1 MFLSNVIERYI
12 VYIGEEWE
20 EVKLVDNIKQ
30 ELSVEVARLY
40 YQSDYSQQQ
49 IASQLG
55 ISRPTISRLL
65 KYAKEKGY
73 VTINI
78 VDPFADLDK
87 LAYKLKE
94 KYGLNDA
101 RVAFSSKSDY
111 ASIIE
116 CVSKLG
122 AEYLEETVKNGDIIG
137 VSAGT
142 TIHEVAKRLLPQNAK
157 EVEVVQLQGSITHS
171 GVNTYATE
179 IVSIFA
185 ESFQAVPR
193 YLPLPIIFDNPTIKQ
208 MVEKD
213 RHIKNTME
221 IGMEANVAIFTVG
234 NVEDRALLFRSGYLN
249 ESEKTIL
256 QQNSVGDICSRFFD
270 ENGEICNE
278 HIDSRTIAVSLDALK
293 EKEKSILVAGGEH
306 KVKAIKGVLKG
317 KIANVL
323 ITDQY
328 TAKQLLE

>member
-1 MFLSNVIERYI
+1 M
-12 VYIGEEWE
+12 
-20 EVKLVDNIKQ
+20 DNAKQ

-78 VDPFADLDK
+78 IDPFADLDK
-87 LAYKLKE
+87 LAYQLKE
-94 KYGLNDA
+94 KYGLSDV
-101 RVAFSSKSDY
+101 RIVLSPKDDY
-111 ASIIE
+111 ASIIKYI
-116 CVSKLG
+116 SQQA

-142 TIHEVAKRLLPQNAK
+142 TMHEVAKRVTPKNVK
-157 EVEVVQLQGSITHS
+157 GVEVVQLQGSITHS
-171 GVNTYATE
+171 EVNIYGSET
-179 IVSIFA
+179 VSILA
-185 ESFQAVPR
+185 ETFHAVPR
-193 YLPLPIIFDNPTIKQ
+193 YLPLPVIFDNSNIKQ

-213 RHIKNTME
+213 SHIKNILEMG
-221 IGMEANVAIFTVG
+221 IQANVAIFTVG
-234 NVEDRALLFRSGYLN
+234 IVEDRALLFRSGYL
-249 ESEKTIL
+249 SETEKMIL
-256 QQNSVGDICSRFFD
+256 KKKSVGDICSHFFD
-270 ENGEICNE
+270 ENGGICNE
-278 HIDSRTIAVSLDALK
+278 EIANRTIAISLDALK
-293 EKEKSILVAGGEH
+293 EKEKSILVAGGEN
-306 KVKAIKGVLKG
+306 KVKGIKGALKG

-328 TAKQLLE
+328 TAKRLLE

>member
-1 MFLSNVIERYI
+1 M
-12 VYIGEEWE
+12 
-20 EVKLVDNIKQ
+20 DNTKQ

-55 ISRPTISRLL
+55 ISRSTISRLL

-87 LAYKLKE
+87 LAYRLKE
-94 KYGLNDA
+94 KYELNDV
-101 RVAFSSKSDY
+101 RVVFSPKNDY

-116 CVSKLG
+116 YVSQQAAK
-122 AEYLEETVKNGDIIG
+122 YLEETVKSGDVIG
-137 VSAGT
+137 ISAGR
-142 TIHEVAKRLLPQNAK
+142 TIHEVAKKVTPQNVK
-157 EVEVVQLQGSITHS
+157 GIEVVQLQGSIIHS
-171 GVNTYATE
+171 EASIYTTE
-179 IVSIFA
+179 TVSILA
-185 ESFQAVPR
+185 KNFQTVPR
-193 YLPLPIIFDNPTIKQ
+193 YLPLPVIFDNSNIKQ

-213 RHIKNTME
+213 SHIKSTLE
-221 IGMEANVAIFTVG
+221 IGIQANIAIFTVG
-234 NVEDRALLFRSGYLN
+234 IVEDKSLLFQLGYLN
-249 ESEKTIL
+249 EKEKTIL
-256 QQNSVGDICSRFFD
+256 KQKSVGDICSHFFD
-270 ENGEICNE
+270 ENGEICDKE
-278 HIDSRTIAVSLDALK
+278 IDERTIAISLDTLK

-306 KVKAIKGVLKG
+306 KVEAIKGALKG

>member
-1 MFLSNVIERYI
+1 M
-12 VYIGEEWE
+12 
-20 EVKLVDNIKQ
+20 KLVDSGKQ

-87 LAYKLKE
+87 LAYQLKE
-94 KYGLNDA
+94 KYGLSDV
-101 RVAFSSKSDY
+101 RVVFSPKGDY

-116 CVSKLG
+116 YISQQA

-137 VSAGT
+137 VSVGT
-142 TIHEVAKRLLPQNAK
+142 TMHEVAKRLTPQNVK
-157 EVEVVQLQGSITHS
+157 GVEVVQLQGSITHS
-171 GVNTYATE
+171 EVNTYASET
-179 IVSIFA
+179 VSIFA
-185 ESFQAVPR
+185 ETFQAVPR
-193 YLPLPIIFDNPTIKQ
+193 YLQLPVIFDNPTIKQ

-221 IGMEANVAIFTVG
+221 MGIQANVAIFTVG
-234 NVEDRALLFRSGYLN
+234 IVEDGALLFRLSYLS
-249 ESEKTIL
+249 ETEKTIL
-256 QQNSVGDICSRFFD
+256 KQKSVGDICSRFFD

-278 HIDSRTIAVSLDALK
+278 KIDNRTIAISLDDLK

-306 KVKAIKGVLKG
+306 KVKAIKGALKG
-317 KIANVL
+317 KITNVL

-328 TAKQLLE
+328 TAKRLLE

>member
-1 MFLSNVIERYI
+1 M
-12 VYIGEEWE
+12 
-20 EVKLVDNIKQ
+20 DNAKQ

-87 LAYKLKE
+87 LAYQLKE
-94 KYGLNDA
+94 KYGLSDV
-101 RVAFSSKSDY
+101 RVVLSPKDDY
-111 ASIIE
+111 ASIKKYI
-116 CVSKLG
+116 SKLA
-122 AEYLEETVKNGDIIG
+122 AEYLEETVRSGDIIG

-142 TIHEVAKRLLPQNAK
+142 TMYEVAKRVTSQNVK

-171 GVNTYATE
+171 KINRYASET
-179 IVSIFA
+179 VSILA
-185 ESFQAVPR
+185 EAFQAVPR
-193 YLPLPIIFDNPTIKQ
+193 YLPLPLIFDNCNIKQ
-208 MVEKD
+208 IVEKD
-213 RHIKNTME
+213 SHIKDTLEMG
-221 IGMEANVAIFTVG
+221 IQANIAIFTVSM
-234 NVEDRALLFRSGYLN
+234 VEDRALLFQSGYLD
-249 ESEKTIL
+249 EEEKTIL
-256 QQNSVGDICSRFFD
+256 RQRSVGDICSHFFD
-270 ENGEICNE
+270 ENGEICDKQ
-278 HIDSRTIAVSLDALK
+278 IDNRTMAISLNTLK

-306 KVKAIKGVLKG
+306 KVKAIKGALKG
-317 KIANVL
+317 TIANIL

-328 TAKQLLE
+328 TAKRLLE